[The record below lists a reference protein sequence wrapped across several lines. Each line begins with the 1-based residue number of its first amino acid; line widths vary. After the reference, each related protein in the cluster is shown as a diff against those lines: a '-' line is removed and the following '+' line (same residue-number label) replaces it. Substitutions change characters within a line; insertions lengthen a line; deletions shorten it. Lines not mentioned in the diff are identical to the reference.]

1 MCPLL
6 GDATLNAI
14 SEGFMTRLCGNQQ
27 QENIVREKLDTAFVA
42 FALVDFTSVNL
53 DSSDQTRVKFSG
65 EDVVAQTAVILIA
78 GQETTGRHSFP
89 SEHARVCVARTRQG
103 SGMNAFI
110 EPEHTITQRGI
121 HSLLAKEA
129 LRVYPAGPLLERI
142 AVQDTVIPVIN
153 PIATSTGEYSAQI
166 PVQKGQLV
174 TLDVGCYQ
182 RLESRWGADAHEF
195 RPSRWTDGTTS
206 NGEAIGPYA
215 NLSVYFAHNAGDASN
230 HLRAC

>member
-1 MCPLL
+1 
-6 GDATLNAI
+6 
-14 SEGFMTRLCGNQQ
+14 
-27 QENIVREKLDTAFVA
+27 
-42 FALVDFTSVNL
+42 
-53 DSSDQTRVKFSG
+53 
-65 EDVVAQTAVILIA
+65 
-78 GQETTGRHSFP
+78 
-89 SEHARVCVARTRQG
+89 
-103 SGMNAFI
+103 
-110 EPEHTITQRGI
+110 
-121 HSLLAKEA
+121 LAKEA

-153 PIATSTGEYSAQI
+153 PIATSTGEYIAQI

-215 NLSVYFAHNAGDASN
+215 NLSVYFAHV
-230 HLRAC
+230 R